1 MGDREAWVGIDRALV
16 PNRVDRPTCS
26 HQFTS
31 VKQYTL
37 PLNLALL
44 LVSDEVVYIYY

>member
-1 MGDREAWVGIDRALV
+1 MGDREAWVGIDRAQEL
-16 PNRVDRPTCS
+16 NGIDRATCS
-26 HQFTS
+26 RQFTS
-31 VKQYTL
+31 IKQYTL